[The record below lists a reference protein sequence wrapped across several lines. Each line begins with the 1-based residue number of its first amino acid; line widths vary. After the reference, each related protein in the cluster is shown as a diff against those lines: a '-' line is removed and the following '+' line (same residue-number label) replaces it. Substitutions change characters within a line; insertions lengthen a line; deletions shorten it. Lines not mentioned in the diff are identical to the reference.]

1 VFCVFCLLAIILELQ
16 VLSTSTDTENDLELL
31 NDLIDETLRKELIQQ
46 GVLNRDG
53 FSASFIESTFK
64 NLSKIYNYD
73 EEEIKPLR
81 MQKPRDMSKIT
92 SINKIYK

>member
-1 VFCVFCLLAIILELQ
+1 MFCLFCLLANILELQ
-16 VLSTSTDTENDLELL
+16 VSSASTDTANDPELL
-31 NDLIDETLRKELIQQ
+31 NDLIDETLRNELIQQ

-64 NLSKIYNYD
+64 NLSKIYKND

-81 MQKPRDMSKIT
+81 MQKPKDISKIT
-92 SINKIYK
+92 